1 MTEVERDTELLP
13 VPATLEGTLPK
24 GLSESVLEAVGDA
37 VLISK
42 LAVGAFRDTELLPVP
57 TTLEGTLPK
66 GLSESVLEA
75 VGDAVLISK
84 LAVGAFRDTEPLPVP
99 TTLEGTLP
107 IGLSESVLE
116 AVGDA
121 VLISKLAVG
130 AELLPVPATLEGTLP
145 KGLSGR
151 VLEAVELLSKL
162 ISGVG
167 EALAAL
173 GSNPGLNVTV
183 LLNRLWNE
191 TLLLVAICTAGI
203 VVDTLPLS
211 SIPVDGPGESGSVVV
226 ILIGDVS
233 LLNTTIHDV
242 FVFTVY
248 VPSKHR
254 SSRV

>member
-1 MTEVERDTELLP
+1 MTEVERDKELLPAPTTLEGTLPKGLSESVLEAVGDAVLISKLAVGAFRDTELLP
-13 VPATLEGTLPK
+13 VSATLEGTLPK

-42 LAVGAFRDTELLPVP
+42 LAVGAFRDTELLPVSA
-57 TTLEGTLPK
+57 TLEGTLPK
-66 GLSESVLEA
+66 GLSE
-75 VGDAVLISK
+75 
-84 LAVGAFRDTEPLPVP
+84 
-99 TTLEGTLP
+99 
-107 IGLSESVLE
+107 
-116 AVGDA
+116 
-121 VLISKLAVG
+121 
-130 AELLPVPATLEGTLP
+130 
-145 KGLSGR
+145 R

-211 SIPVDGPGESGSVVV
+211 SIPIDGPGESGSVVV

-242 FVFTVY
+242 FVCMVTVY

-254 SSRV
+254 SFRV